1 MHIMFPF
8 IIMNGK
14 YLYELYSSGQ
24 SIQWK
29 NYKGDPLPQWEELQ
43 KDRQD
48 GWDDLADTMNENYVY
63 HTIAPHGEKGHK

>member
-1 MHIMFPF
+1 MFPF

-14 YLYELYSSGQ
+14 YLYENYSSGK

-63 HTIAPHGEKGHK
+63 HTIVPHGEKGAV